1 MTSATDPRD
10 DIAALQ
16 TRLGG
21 AAPFTYVDL
30 QQAQMRQAAL
40 ERWPFLRAIRRNR
53 EARLQA
59 LHDTAGSGSA

>member
-1 MTSATDPRD
+1 MTPATDPRD

-16 TRLGG
+16 TSLGG
-21 AAPFTYVDL
+21 DAPFTYVDV

-53 EARLQA
+53 EARLEAAQ
-59 LHDTAGSGSA
+59 DAGPDRS